1 MATPPTHQTSVHTD
15 PGRGRRDSFSLSIG
29 QYLIRRLIDYGIRD
43 CFGIPGDYVLA
54 FYSELERSPINV
66 IGCTREDCAGFA
78 ADGYARLNG
87 MGAVCV
93 TYCVGGLSVCNSI
106 AGAFAEKS
114 PVVVISGAPGIS
126 ERNKGTLLHHQVR
139 DYRTQLSV
147 FENFTIAS
155 AEIVN
160 PLTAFQEID
169 RVLDACDRFKRP
181 VYIELPRDMVGV
193 VPPVTHPYRGWPVP
207 PSSQATTEA
216 IQEAV
221 GKINAAKQPVI
232 IAGVEIHRF
241 GLQDQLVA
249 FAEEA
254 GIPIAA
260 TILGKSV
267 ISERHPLYIGL
278 YEGEMGNP
286 EVTEFVE
293 QSDLI
298 LMLGTFL
305 TDINLG
311 IFSANL
317 DPFKCVYATSEE
329 LRISHHHYH
338 DVPLPDFLA
347 GLRTSKPIANSRT
360 IPESIAKR
368 QHRNIHV
375 ELQPDA
381 PLRTSRMMSILNQH
395 LDENT
400 IVIADVGD
408 ALFAATELLIHDRG
422 EFLSPAYYTS
432 MGFSIPAA
440 LGAATARPDHRIVVI
455 VGDGAFQMTGQEL
468 SSLIR
473 LKHSPVVIVLD
484 NHGYGTER
492 FLHAGTWKY
501 NEIQPWNHIKLLDVY
516 GGGIGVSVSNEL
528 AFEIALREALAD
540 TKNTHLIQAKLVE
553 GDASETLLK
562 LAARM
567 KKTV

>member
-1 MATPPTHQTSVHTD
+1 MADTLS
-15 PGRGRRDSFSLSIG
+15 RGRRDSSGISIG
-29 QYLIRRLIDYGIRD
+29 QYLIHRLIDYGIRD

-66 IGCTREDCAGFA
+66 VGCTREDCAGFA

-106 AGAFAEKS
+106 AGAYAEKS

-126 ERNKGTLLHHQVR
+126 ERNKGALLHHQVR

-155 AEIVN
+155 TELNN
-160 PLTAFQEID
+160 PLTAFAEID
-169 RVLDACDRFKRP
+169 RVLDACDRYKRP

-193 VPPVTHPYRGWPVP
+193 VPPVNQPQRGWPAP
-207 PSSQATTEA
+207 ASDQATNEA
-216 IQEAV
+216 IAEAV
-221 GKINAAKQPVI
+221 SIISHAKKPVI

-241 GLQDQLVA
+241 GLQDELMA
-249 FAEEA
+249 LAEQA

-286 EVTEFVE
+286 DVTQFVE
-293 QSDLI
+293 DSDMI
-298 LMLGTFL
+298 LLLGAFL

-317 DPFKCVYATSEE
+317 DPNRCIYATSEQ

-338 DVPLPDFLA
+338 DVPLKDFLL
-347 GLRTSKPIANSRT
+347 GLRDAKPTATDRV
-360 IPESIAKR
+360 IPASITQR
-368 QHRNIHV
+368 QHRNRSIEIVPHA
-375 ELQPDA
+375 ELH
-381 PLRTSRMMSILNQH
+381 TSRLMMILNQL
-395 LDENT
+395 LDQNT

-440 LGAATARPDHRIVVI
+440 LGAATARPDHRVVAI

-468 SSLIR
+468 STLIR
-473 LKHSPVVIVLD
+473 HKHSPIIIVLD

-501 NEIQPWNHIKLLDVY
+501 NEIQPWNHLKLLEAY
-516 GGGIGVSVSNEL
+516 GGGVGVTVASE
-528 AFEIALREALAD
+528 AEFDKALRAAWAD
-540 TKNTHLIQAKLVE
+540 TRQTHLLQVKLAE
-553 GDASETLLK
+553 GDASNTLLK
-562 LAARM
+562 LANRM

>member
-1 MATPPTHQTSVHTD
+1 MAIELARRASGLEPVRS
-15 PGRGRRDSFSLSIG
+15 RRDSSNLSIG

-54 FYSELERSPINV
+54 FYSEMERSPINV
-66 IGCTREDCAGFA
+66 VGCTREDCAGFA

-114 PVVVISGAPGIS
+114 PVVVISGAPGMS
-126 ERNKGTLLHHQVR
+126 ERNRGTLLHHQVR

-147 FENFTIAS
+147 FENFTIAATELS
-155 AEIVN
+155 D
-160 PLTAFQEID
+160 PLTAFAEID

-193 VPPVTHPYRGWPVP
+193 VPTVTHPYRGWPVP
-207 PSSQATTEA
+207 PSTQASNEA
-216 IQEAV
+216 IREAV
-221 GKINAAKQPVI
+221 TKISAASQPVI

-241 GLQDQLVA
+241 GLQDELLA
-249 FAEEA
+249 FAEQTS
-254 GIPIAA
+254 IPIAA

-278 YEGEMGNP
+278 YQGEMGSP
-286 EVTEFVE
+286 DVTEFVE

-317 DPFKCVYATSEE
+317 DPNKCIYATSEQ

-338 DVPLPDFLA
+338 DVPLAEFMK
-347 GLRTSKPIANSRT
+347 GLRQATPAEPPRA
-360 IPESIAKR
+360 IPASMTKR
-368 QHRNIHV
+368 QRRNTQV
-375 ELQPDA
+375 TMEPTA
-381 PLRTSRMMSILNQH
+381 SLRTSRMMSILNQH
-395 LDENT
+395 LGEDT

-432 MGFSIPAA
+432 MGFSVPAA
-440 LGAATARPDHRIVVI
+440 LGAATARPNHRVVVI

-473 LKHSPVVIVLD
+473 LKHSPIIIVLD

-501 NEIQPWNHIKLLDVY
+501 NEIQPWDHVKLLEAY
-516 GGGIGVSVSNEL
+516 GGGVGVSVDNE
-528 AFEIALREALAD
+528 AGFETALQEAWSD
-540 TKNTHLIQAKLVE
+540 TGHAHLIQAKLAE
-553 GDASETLLK
+553 GDASETLVK
-562 LAARM
+562 LACRM
-567 KKTV
+567 GKSV

>member
-1 MATPPTHQTSVHTD
+1 MATQTIRLAGQSPD
-15 PGRGRRDSFSLSIG
+15 ASRGRRDSANLSIG

-78 ADGYARLNG
+78 ADGYARISG
-87 MGAVCV
+87 MGAVCI

-106 AGAFAEKS
+106 AGAYAEKS

-126 ERNKGTLLHHQVR
+126 ERHKGTLLHHQVR

-147 FENFTIAS
+147 FEHFTIAS
-155 AEIVN
+155 TELTN
-160 PLTAFQEID
+160 PLTAFAEID

-193 VPPVTHPYRGWPVP
+193 IPPVTHPYRGWPTP
-207 PSSQATTEA
+207 PSTSATHEA
-216 IQEAV
+216 IHEAV
-221 GKINAAKQPVI
+221 AKLEAAKNPVI

-241 GLQDQLVA
+241 GLQDDLVA
-249 FAEEA
+249 FAEQSN
-254 GIPIAA
+254 IPISA

-267 ISERHPLYIGL
+267 ISERHPLYVGL

-286 EVTEFVE
+286 EVTRFVE
-293 QSDLI
+293 ESDLI

-317 DPFKCVYATSEE
+317 DPNKCILVTSEE

-338 DVPLPDFLA
+338 DVPLQQFLL
-347 GLRTSKPIANSRT
+347 GLRDAKPKASQRE
-360 IPESIAKR
+360 IPESLRKNQR
-368 QHRNIHV
+368 RKTDVQL
-375 ELQPDA
+375 EPEA
-381 PLRTSRMMSILNQH
+381 PLRTSRMMAILNQF

-408 ALFAATELLIHDRG
+408 SLFAATELLISDRG

-440 LGAATARPDHRIVVI
+440 LGAATARPDHRVLVI

-473 LKHSPVVIVLD
+473 GHHSPIIIVLD

-501 NEIQPWNHIKLLDVY
+501 NEIHPWDHVKVLEAY
-516 GGGIGVSVSNEL
+516 GGGVGTKVENEA
-528 AFEIALREALAD
+528 AFEAALRAAWAD
-540 TKNTHLIQAKLVE
+540 TSHTHLIQAKLAE

-567 KKTV
+567 GKTV

>member
-1 MATPPTHQTSVHTD
+1 MSIEASRRAVTPSESP
-15 PGRGRRDSFSLSIG
+15 RNRRDSSNLTIG

-78 ADGYARLNG
+78 ADGYARISG

-106 AGAFAEKS
+106 AGAYAEKS

-126 ERNKGTLLHHQVR
+126 ERNRGTLLHHQVR

-155 AEIVN
+155 AEISD
-160 PLTAFQEID
+160 PLTAFAEID
-169 RVLDACDRFKRP
+169 RVLDACNRFKRP

-207 PSSQATTEA
+207 PSTQATG
-216 IQEAV
+216 EAV
-221 GKINAAKQPVI
+221 RETVAKINEAKQPII

-241 GLQDQLVA
+241 GLQDEMVSL
-249 FAEEA
+249 AEQTR
-254 GIPIAA
+254 IPIAA

-267 ISERHPLYIGL
+267 ISERHPLYVGL

-286 EVTEFVE
+286 EITDFVE

-317 DPFKCVYATSEE
+317 DPHKCILATSEQ

-338 DVPLPDFLA
+338 DVPLTSWLA
-347 GLRTSKPIANSRT
+347 GVREAQPNATHRT
-360 IPESIAKR
+360 IPESFRKR
-368 QHRNIHV
+368 QHRETNV
-375 ELQPDA
+375 NLEADS
-381 PLRTSRMMSILNQH
+381 PLRTSRMMAILNQY
-395 LDENT
+395 LGDNT

-440 LGAATARPDHRIVVI
+440 LGAATARPDHRVVVI

-473 LKHSPVVIVLD
+473 LKHSPIIIVLD

-501 NEIQPWNHIKLLDVY
+501 NEIQLWDHTKLLEAY
-516 GGGIGVSVSNEL
+516 GGGIGVRVTSEKQ
-528 AFEIALREALAD
+528 FDDALKAAWKD
-540 TKNTHLIQAKLVE
+540 ASQTHLIQAKLME

-562 LAARM
+562 LASRM
-567 KKTV
+567 GKSV

>member
-1 MATPPTHQTSVHTD
+1 MATLPTYQTSVHTD
-15 PGRGRRDSFSLSIG
+15 PGRGRRDSSSLSIG

-193 VPPVTHPYRGWPVP
+193 VPQVTHPYRGWPVA
-207 PSSQATTEA
+207 PSAQATTEA

-249 FAEEA
+249 FAEET

-329 LRISHHHYH
+329 LRISHHHYR

-368 QHRNIHV
+368 QHRNIDI

-528 AFEIALREALAD
+528 AFETALREALAD

>member
-1 MATPPTHQTSVHTD
+1 MAQQTSRLAGHSPD
-15 PGRGRRDSFSLSIG
+15 ASRGRRDSANLSIG

-78 ADGYARLNG
+78 ADGYARISG
-87 MGAVCV
+87 MGAVCI

-106 AGAFAEKS
+106 AGAYAEKS

-126 ERNKGTLLHHQVR
+126 ERHKGTLLHHQVR

-155 AEIVN
+155 TELTN
-160 PLTAFQEID
+160 PLTAFAEID

-193 VPPVTHPYRGWPVP
+193 IPPVTHPYRGWPTP
-207 PSSQATTEA
+207 PSSSATNEA
-216 IQEAV
+216 IHEAV
-221 GKINAAKQPVI
+221 AKLEAAQNPVI

-241 GLQDQLVA
+241 GLQDDLVA
-249 FAEEA
+249 FAEQSN
-254 GIPIAA
+254 IPISA

-267 ISERHPLYIGL
+267 ISERHPLYVGL

-286 EVTEFVE
+286 EVTRFVE
-293 QSDLI
+293 ESDLI

-317 DPFKCVYATSEE
+317 DPNKCILVTSEQ

-338 DVPLPDFLA
+338 DVPLQPFLL
-347 GLRTSKPIANSRT
+347 GLRDAKPKAAQRE
-360 IPESIAKR
+360 IPESLRKNQR
-368 QHRNIHV
+368 RKTDVQL
-375 ELQPDA
+375 EPEA
-381 PLRTSRMMSILNQH
+381 PLRTSRMMAILNQF
-395 LDENT
+395 LDEST

-408 ALFAATELLIHDRG
+408 SLFAATELLISDRG

-440 LGAATARPDHRIVVI
+440 LGAATARPDHRVLVI

-473 LKHSPVVIVLD
+473 GHHSPIIIVLD

-501 NEIQPWNHIKLLDVY
+501 NEIHPWDHVKVLEAY
-516 GGGIGVSVSNEL
+516 GGGVGTKVENEA
-528 AFEIALREALAD
+528 AFEAALRAAWAD
-540 TKNTHLIQAKLVE
+540 TSHTHLIQAKLVE

-567 KKTV
+567 GKTV

>member
-1 MATPPTHQTSVHTD
+1 MSNERS
-15 PGRGRRDSFSLSIG
+15 RGRRDSANLSVG

-54 FYSELERSPINV
+54 FYSEMERSPINV

-126 ERNKGTLLHHQVR
+126 ERNRGTLLHHQVR

-155 AEIVN
+155 TELTD
-160 PLTAFQEID
+160 PLTAFAEID
-169 RVLDACDRFKRP
+169 RVLDACDRYKRP
-181 VYIELPRDMVGV
+181 VYIELPRDIVGV
-193 VPPVTHPYRGWPVP
+193 VPAVTHPYRGWPKP

-216 IQEAV
+216 IREAV
-221 GKINAAKQPVI
+221 AKINTAESPVI

-241 GLQDQLVA
+241 GLQDELVA
-249 FAEEA
+249 FAEQT

-267 ISERHPLYIGL
+267 ISERHPLYVGL
-278 YEGEMGNP
+278 YEGEMGHP
-286 EVTEFVE
+286 ELTQFVE
-293 QSDLI
+293 HSDLI

-317 DPFKCVYATSEE
+317 DPNSCILATSEQ

-338 DVPLPDFLA
+338 DVPLPDFLK
-347 GLRTSKPIANSRT
+347 GLKSAKPTATFRD
-360 IPESIAKR
+360 IPTTLSKR
-368 QHRNIHV
+368 QHRDKRVVI
-375 ELQPDA
+375 EPEA
-381 PLRTSRMMSILNQH
+381 ALRTSRMMTILNQH
-395 LDENT
+395 LNEDT

-440 LGAATARPDHRIVVI
+440 LGAATARPDHRVIVI

-473 LKHSPVVIVLD
+473 LKHSPIIIVLD

-492 FLHAGTWKY
+492 FLHAGTWRY
-501 NEIQPWNHIKLLDVY
+501 NEIQPWDHTKLLDAY
-516 GGGIGVSVSNEL
+516 GGGVGVRVDTESGFQN
-528 AFEIALREALAD
+528 ALTAAWAD
-540 TKNTHLIQAKLVE
+540 RNHTHLIQAKLAE
-553 GDASETLLK
+553 GDASDTLLK

-567 KKTV
+567 GKTV

>member
-1 MATPPTHQTSVHTD
+1 MATQLTHQKPMHSD
-15 PGRGRRDSFSLSIG
+15 PGRGRRDSSSLSIG

-106 AGAFAEKS
+106 AGAYAEKS

-147 FENFTIAS
+147 FENFTVAS
-155 AEIVN
+155 TELVD
-160 PLTAFQEID
+160 PMTAFLEID

-193 VPPVTHPYRGWPVP
+193 IPPVTHPYRGWPVP

-221 GKINAAKQPVI
+221 SKINAAKQPVI

-249 FAEEA
+249 FAEESA
-254 GIPIAA
+254 IPIAA

-286 EVTEFVE
+286 EVTEYVE

-317 DPFKCVYATSEE
+317 DPFKCVYATSEQ

-347 GLRTSKPIANSRT
+347 GLRTSKPVAAPRI
-360 IPESIAKR
+360 IPESITKR

-375 ELQPDA
+375 ELQPEA

-473 LKHSPVVIVLD
+473 LNHSPVVIVLD

-501 NEIQPWNHIKLLDVY
+501 NEIQPWNHVKLLEAY
-516 GGGIGVSVSNEL
+516 GGGVGVSVSSEL
-528 AFEIALREALAD
+528 AFDTALREALAD